1 MVDIGLRLAHV
12 AGARAVDD
20 ARYCSWG
27 LPQLQMLIVDTRQV
41 SAKCEVRVT
50 ATSRDVTT

>member
-1 MVDIGLRLAHV
+1 VDIGLRLAHV